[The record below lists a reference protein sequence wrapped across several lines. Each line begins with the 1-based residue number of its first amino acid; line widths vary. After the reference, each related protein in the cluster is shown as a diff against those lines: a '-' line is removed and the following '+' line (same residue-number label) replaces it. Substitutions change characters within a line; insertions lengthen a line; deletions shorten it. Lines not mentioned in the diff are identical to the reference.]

1 MKSNQ
6 IIKAHTYTGPK
17 PGENSGINAGSS
29 RPRPGLKT

>member
-6 IIKAHTYTGPK
+6 IKAHTNTGPK

-29 RPRPGLKT
+29 RPRPGVKT